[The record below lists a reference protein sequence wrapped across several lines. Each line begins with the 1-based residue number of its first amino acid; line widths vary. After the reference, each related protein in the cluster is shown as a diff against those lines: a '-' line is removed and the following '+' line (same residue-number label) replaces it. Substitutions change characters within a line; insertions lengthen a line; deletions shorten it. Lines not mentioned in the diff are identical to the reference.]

1 MRVLIT
7 GGAGFL
13 GSHLVDRWLERG
25 ADVIVV
31 DNLVTGDLR
40 NLDAARASGRLEFVN
55 ADVSDGIPVDGNVE
69 WLFHFASPAS
79 PVDFTRRPFD
89 VLRVGSVGTLNALE
103 FAHERGAKFFMASTS
118 EVYGDPE
125 VSPQPETYL
134 GKVNPIGPR
143 AVYDEGKRFSEA
155 AVMTYHRHKGMD
167 TRIVRFFNTYGP
179 RMRADDGRVVPNF
192 VMQALRNEPITV
204 YGEGSQTRSFGYV
217 DDSIEGVMRLA
228 DSDCSEPVNI
238 GSQWEFTVSD
248 FARLV
253 IQLTGSK
260 SEIIHLPPL
269 PDDPRQRRP
278 DTTRALERLNWKPTT
293 SLEDGLRATI
303 EYFKSGL

>member
-13 GSHLVDRWLERG
+13 GSHLTDRWLERG
-25 ADVIVV
+25 ADVVVV

-55 ADVSDGIPVDGNVE
+55 ADVSEGIPVDGDVD

-103 FAHERGAKFFMASTS
+103 FANERGAKFFMASTS

-125 VSPQPETYL
+125 ISPQPETYL
-134 GKVNPIGPR
+134 GRVNPIGPR

-155 AVMTYHRHKGMD
+155 AVMAYHRHKGMD

-204 YGEGSQTRSFGYV
+204 YGEGTQTRSFGYV
-217 DDSIEGVMRLA
+217 DDSIEGVLRLA
-228 DSDCSEPVNI
+228 DSDCTEPVNI
-238 GSQWEFTVSD
+238 GSQWEFTVVD

-260 SEIIHLPPL
+260 SEIVHLPPL

-278 DTTRALERLNWKPTT
+278 DTTRALERLDWKPTT

-303 EYFKSGL
+303 EYFRLGL

>member
-25 ADVIVV
+25 ANVVVV
-31 DNLVTGDLR
+31 DNLVTGDLK
-40 NLDAARASGRLEFVN
+40 NLDAAHASGRLEFVN
-55 ADVSDGIPVDGNVE
+55 ADVSDGIPVDGDVD

-125 VSPQPETYL
+125 IRPQPETYL

-155 AVMTYHRHKGMD
+155 AVMAYHRHKGMD

-192 VMQALRNEPITV
+192 VMQALRDEPITV
-204 YGEGSQTRSFGYV
+204 YGDGTQTRSFGYV
-217 DDSIEGVMRLA
+217 DDSIEGVLRLA
-228 DSDCSEPVNI
+228 DSDCTDPVNI
-238 GSQWEFTVSD
+238 GSQWEFTVVE

-260 SEIIHLPPL
+260 SEIVHLPPL

-278 DTTRALERLNWKPTT
+278 DTTRALERLGWKPTT

-303 EYFKSGL
+303 EYFRLGL

>member
-13 GSHLVDRWLERG
+13 GSHLTDRWLERG
-25 ADVIVV
+25 ADVVVV

-55 ADVSDGIPVDGNVE
+55 ADVSEGIPVDGDVD

-103 FAHERGAKFFMASTS
+103 FANERGAKFFMASTS

-125 VSPQPETYL
+125 ISPQPETYL
-134 GKVNPIGPR
+134 GRVNPIGPR

-155 AVMTYHRHKGMD
+155 AVMAYHRHKGMD

-192 VMQALRNEPITV
+192 VMQALRNEAITV
-204 YGEGSQTRSFGYV
+204 YGEGTQTRSFGYV
-217 DDSIEGVMRLA
+217 DDSIEGVLRLA
-228 DSDCSEPVNI
+228 DSDCTEPVNI
-238 GSQWEFTVSD
+238 GSQWEFTVVD

-260 SEIIHLPPL
+260 SEIVHLPPL

-278 DTTRALERLNWKPTT
+278 DTTRALQRLDWKPTT

-303 EYFKSGL
+303 EYFRLGL

>member
-13 GSHLVDRWLERG
+13 GSHLTDRWLERG
-25 ADVIVV
+25 ADVVVV

-55 ADVSDGIPVDGNVE
+55 ADVSEGIPVDGDVD

-89 VLRVGSVGTLNALE
+89 VLRVGSVGTLNALH
-103 FAHERGAKFFMASTS
+103 FANERRAKFFMASTS

-125 VSPQPETYL
+125 ISPQPETYL
-134 GKVNPIGPR
+134 GRVNPIGPR

-155 AVMTYHRHKGMD
+155 AVMAYHRHKGMD

-204 YGEGSQTRSFGYV
+204 YGEGDQTRSFGYV
-217 DDSIEGVMRLA
+217 DDSIEGVLRLA
-228 DSDCSEPVNI
+228 DSDCTEPVNI
-238 GSQWEFTVSD
+238 GSQWEFTVVD

-260 SEIIHLPPL
+260 SEIVHLPPL

-278 DTTRALERLNWKPTT
+278 DTTRALQRLDWKPTT

-303 EYFKSGL
+303 EYFRLGL

>member
-13 GSHLVDRWLERG
+13 GSHLTDRWLERG
-25 ADVIVV
+25 ADVVVV
-31 DNLVTGDLR
+31 DNLATGDLR

-55 ADVSDGIPVDGNVE
+55 ADVSEGIPVDGDVD

-125 VSPQPETYL
+125 ISPQPETYL
-134 GKVNPIGPR
+134 GRVNPIGPR

-155 AVMTYHRHKGMD
+155 AVMAYHRHKGMD

-192 VMQALRNEPITV
+192 VMQALRNEAITV
-204 YGEGSQTRSFGYV
+204 YGEGTQTRSFGYV
-217 DDSIEGVMRLA
+217 DDSIEGVLRLA
-228 DSDCSEPVNI
+228 DSDCTEPVNI
-238 GSQWEFTVSD
+238 GSQWEFTVVD

-260 SEIIHLPPL
+260 SEIVHLPPL

-278 DTTRALERLNWKPTT
+278 DTTRALQRLDWKPTT

-303 EYFKSGL
+303 EYFRLGL

>member
-1 MRVLIT
+1 
-7 GGAGFL
+7 L
-13 GSHLVDRWLERG
+13 GSHLSDRWLERG
-25 ADVIVV
+25 ADVVVV

-55 ADVSDGIPVDGNVE
+55 ADVSEGVPVDGDVD

-125 VSPQPETYL
+125 ISPQPETYL

-155 AVMTYHRHKGMD
+155 AVMAYHRHKGLD

-204 YGEGSQTRSFGYV
+204 YGEGTQTRSFGYV
-217 DDSIEGVMRLA
+217 DDSIEGVLRLA
-228 DSDCSEPVNI
+228 DSDCTEPVNI
-238 GSQWEFTVSD
+238 GSQWEFTVVE

-260 SEIIHLPPL
+260 SEIVHLPPL

-278 DTTRALERLNWKPTT
+278 DTTRALERLDWKPTT

-303 EYFKSGL
+303 EYFRLGL

>member
-13 GSHLVDRWLERG
+13 GSHLTDRWLERG
-25 ADVIVV
+25 ADVVV
-31 DNLVTGDLR
+31 LDNLVTGDLR
-40 NLDAARASGRLEFVN
+40 NLDAARASGRLAFVN
-55 ADVSDGIPVDGNVE
+55 ADVSEGIPVDGDVD

-103 FAHERGAKFFMASTS
+103 FANERGAKFFMASTS

-125 VSPQPETYL
+125 ISPQPETYL
-134 GKVNPIGPR
+134 GRVNPIGPR

-155 AVMTYHRHKGMD
+155 AVMAYHRHKGMD

-192 VMQALRNEPITV
+192 VMQALRNEAITV
-204 YGEGSQTRSFGYV
+204 YGEGTQTRSFGYV
-217 DDSIEGVMRLA
+217 DDSIEGVLRLA
-228 DSDCSEPVNI
+228 DSDCTEPVNI
-238 GSQWEFTVSD
+238 GSQWEFTVVE

-260 SEIIHLPPL
+260 SEIVHLPPL

-278 DTTRALERLNWKPTT
+278 DTTRALERLDWKPTT

-303 EYFKSGL
+303 EYFRLGL

>member
-1 MRVLIT
+1 
-7 GGAGFL
+7 L
-13 GSHLVDRWLERG
+13 GSHLTDRWLERG
-25 ADVIVV
+25 ADVVVV

-55 ADVSDGIPVDGNVE
+55 ADVSEGIPVDGDVD

-79 PVDFTRRPFD
+79 PVDFPPTSAD
-89 VLRVGSVGTLNALE
+89 WVRVGSVGTLNALE
-103 FAHERGAKFFMASTS
+103 FANERGAKFFMASTS

-125 VSPQPETYL
+125 ISPQPETYL
-134 GKVNPIGPR
+134 GRVNPIGPR

-155 AVMTYHRHKGMD
+155 AVMAYHRHKGMD

-204 YGEGSQTRSFGYV
+204 YGEGTQTRSFGYV
-217 DDSIEGVMRLA
+217 DDSIEGVLRLA
-228 DSDCSEPVNI
+228 DSDCTEPVNI
-238 GSQWEFTVSD
+238 GSQWEFTVVD

-260 SEIIHLPPL
+260 SEIVHLPPL

-278 DTTRALERLNWKPTT
+278 DTTRALERLDWKPTT

-303 EYFKSGL
+303 EYFRLGL

>member
-13 GSHLVDRWLERG
+13 GSHLTDRWLERG
-25 ADVIVV
+25 ADVVV
-31 DNLVTGDLR
+31 LDNLVTGDLR
-40 NLDAARASGRLEFVN
+40 NLDAARASGRLAFVN
-55 ADVSDGIPVDGNVE
+55 ADVSEGIPVDGDVD

-103 FAHERGAKFFMASTS
+103 FANERGAKFFMASTS

-125 VSPQPETYL
+125 ISPQPETYL
-134 GKVNPIGPR
+134 GRVNPIGPR

-155 AVMTYHRHKGMD
+155 AVMAYHRHKGMD

-204 YGEGSQTRSFGYV
+204 YGEGDQTRSFGYV
-217 DDSIEGVMRLA
+217 DDSIEGVLRLA
-228 DSDCSEPVNI
+228 DSDCTEPVNI
-238 GSQWEFTVSD
+238 GSQWEFTVVD

-260 SEIIHLPPL
+260 SEIVHLPPL

-278 DTTRALERLNWKPTT
+278 DTTRALERLDWKPTT

-303 EYFKSGL
+303 EYFRLGL

>member
-13 GSHLVDRWLERG
+13 GSHLVDHWLERG
-25 ADVIVV
+25 ANVVVV

-40 NLDAARASGRLEFVN
+40 NLDAARESGRLEFVN
-55 ADVSDGIPVDGNVE
+55 ADVSDGIPVDGDVD

-125 VSPQPETYL
+125 ISPQPETYL

-155 AVMTYHRHKGMD
+155 AVMAYHRHKGMD

-204 YGEGSQTRSFGYV
+204 YGEGTQTRSFGYV
-217 DDSIEGVMRLA
+217 DDSIEGVLRLA
-228 DSDCSEPVNI
+228 DSDCTDPVNI
-238 GSQWEFTVSD
+238 GSQWEFTVVE

-260 SEIIHLPPL
+260 SEIVHLPPL

-278 DTTRALERLNWKPTT
+278 DTTRALERLGWKPTT

-303 EYFKSGL
+303 EYFRLGL

>member
-13 GSHLVDRWLERG
+13 GSHLTDRWLERG
-25 ADVIVV
+25 ADVVV
-31 DNLVTGDLR
+31 LDNLVTGDLR
-40 NLDAARASGRLEFVN
+40 NLDAARASGRLAFVN
-55 ADVSDGIPVDGNVE
+55 ADVSEGIPVDGDVD

-103 FAHERGAKFFMASTS
+103 FANERGAKFFMASTS

-125 VSPQPETYL
+125 ISPQPETYL
-134 GKVNPIGPR
+134 GRVNPIGPR

-155 AVMTYHRHKGMD
+155 AVMAYHRHKGMD

-204 YGEGSQTRSFGYV
+204 YGEGTQTRSFGYV
-217 DDSIEGVMRLA
+217 DDSIEGVLRLA
-228 DSDCSEPVNI
+228 DSDCTEPVNI
-238 GSQWEFTVSD
+238 GSQWEFTVVD

-260 SEIIHLPPL
+260 SEIVHLPPL

-278 DTTRALERLNWKPTT
+278 DTTRALERLDWKPTT
-293 SLEDGLRATI
+293 ALEDGLRATI
-303 EYFKSGL
+303 EYFRLGL

>member
-13 GSHLVDRWLERG
+13 GSHLTDRWLERG
-25 ADVIVV
+25 ADVVVV

-40 NLDAARASGRLEFVN
+40 NLESARSTSRMEFVQ
-55 ADVSDGIPVDGNVE
+55 ADVSDGIPVDGE
-69 WLFHFASPAS
+69 FDWLFHFASPAS

-125 VSPQPETYL
+125 ISPQPETYL

-155 AVMTYHRHKGMD
+155 AVMAYHRHKGMD

-204 YGEGSQTRSFGYV
+204 YGEGTQTRSFGYV
-217 DDSIEGVMRLA
+217 DDSIEGVLRLA
-228 DSDCSEPVNI
+228 DSDCTEPVNI
-238 GSQWEFTVSD
+238 GSQWEFTVVD

-253 IQLTGSK
+253 VQLTGSK
-260 SEIIHLPPL
+260 SEIVHLPPL

-278 DTTRALERLNWKPTT
+278 DTTRALERLDWKPTT

-303 EYFKSGL
+303 EYFQLGL

>member
-1 MRVLIT
+1 VRVLIT

-13 GSHLVDRWLERG
+13 GSHLTDRWLERG
-25 ADVIVV
+25 ADVVVV

-55 ADVSDGIPVDGNVE
+55 ADVSEGIPVDGDVD

-103 FAHERGAKFFMASTS
+103 FANERGAKFFMASTS

-125 VSPQPETYL
+125 ISPQPETYL
-134 GKVNPIGPR
+134 GRVNPIGPR

-155 AVMTYHRHKGMD
+155 AVMAYHRHKGMD

-204 YGEGSQTRSFGYV
+204 YGEGTQTRSFGYV
-217 DDSIEGVMRLA
+217 DDSIEGVLRLA
-228 DSDCSEPVNI
+228 DSDCTEPVNI
-238 GSQWEFTVSD
+238 GSQWEFTVVD

-260 SEIIHLPPL
+260 SEIVHLPPL

-278 DTTRALERLNWKPTT
+278 DTTRALERLDWKPTT

-303 EYFKSGL
+303 EYFRLGL

>member
-13 GSHLVDRWLERG
+13 GSHLTDRWLERG
-25 ADVIVV
+25 ADVVVV

-55 ADVSDGIPVDGNVE
+55 ADVSEGIPVDGDVD

-103 FAHERGAKFFMASTS
+103 FANERGAKFFMASTS

-125 VSPQPETYL
+125 ISPQLETYL
-134 GKVNPIGPR
+134 GRVNPIGPR

-155 AVMTYHRHKGMD
+155 AVMAYHRHKGMD

-204 YGEGSQTRSFGYV
+204 YGEGTQTRSFGYV
-217 DDSIEGVMRLA
+217 DDSIEGVLRLA
-228 DSDCSEPVNI
+228 DSDCTEPVNI
-238 GSQWEFTVSD
+238 GSQWEFTVVD

-260 SEIIHLPPL
+260 SEIVHLPPL

-278 DTTRALERLNWKPTT
+278 DTTRALQRLDWKPTT

-303 EYFKSGL
+303 EYFRLGL

>member
-13 GSHLVDRWLERG
+13 GSHLVDHWLERG
-25 ADVIVV
+25 ANVVVV

-40 NLDAARASGRLEFVN
+40 NLDAARESGRLEFVN
-55 ADVSDGIPVDGNVE
+55 ADVSDGIPVDGDVD

-103 FAHERGAKFFMASTS
+103 FAHARGAKFFVASTS

-125 VSPQPETYL
+125 ISPQPETYL

-155 AVMTYHRHKGMD
+155 AVMAYHRHKGMD

-204 YGEGSQTRSFGYV
+204 YGEGTQTRSFGYV
-217 DDSIEGVMRLA
+217 DDSIEGVLRLA
-228 DSDCSEPVNI
+228 DSDCTDPVNI
-238 GSQWEFTVSD
+238 GSQWEFTVVE

-260 SEIIHLPPL
+260 SEIVHLPPL

-278 DTTRALERLNWKPTT
+278 DTTRALERLGWKPTT

-303 EYFKSGL
+303 EYFRLGL

>member
-13 GSHLVDRWLERG
+13 GSHLTDRWLERG
-25 ADVIVV
+25 ADVVVV

-55 ADVSDGIPVDGNVE
+55 ADVSEGIPVDGDVD

-103 FAHERGAKFFMASTS
+103 FANERGAKFFMASTS

-125 VSPQPETYL
+125 ISPQLETYL
-134 GKVNPIGPR
+134 GRVNPIGPR

-155 AVMTYHRHKGMD
+155 AVMAYHRHKGMD

-204 YGEGSQTRSFGYV
+204 YGEGDQTRSFGYV
-217 DDSIEGVMRLA
+217 DDSIEGVLRLA
-228 DSDCSEPVNI
+228 DSDCTEPVNI
-238 GSQWEFTVSD
+238 GSQWEFTVVD

-260 SEIIHLPPL
+260 SEIVHLPPL

-278 DTTRALERLNWKPTT
+278 DTTRALERLDWKPTT

-303 EYFKSGL
+303 EYFRLGL